1 MLHNVIGLNDFRFL
15 QSWCVTNG
23 RMMTIDQ
30 HVCMKESMSNVC
42 VIHYHNGVQ
51 FQIISSRDKG
61 ESFAETE
68 KKDFI
73 SASVNNNDQS
83 KTIPD
88 KKHI

>member
-1 MLHNVIGLNDFRFL
+1 M
-15 QSWCVTNG
+15 
-23 RMMTIDQ
+23 
-30 HVCMKESMSNVC
+30 
-42 VIHYHNGVQ
+42 Q

-88 KKHI
+88 KKHIWVHWVPIIENRFVE